1 MQGPARHVSPLA
13 RDRQILARF
22 GIDGRQDSQSEDM
35 ERPRGVNRRF
45 FTDSLP
51 KASMPVQNLRR
62 YVSPTFR
69 THGEGGAPLPLD
81 PGLTTTWDAS
91 RRSNVARR
99 TRRAPERSGTEGRAL
114 SSLPRRPSAT
124 RATRGG
130 AGPLVGRP
138 WPLPVPRP
146 RSGAEQPATQRRH
159 GGTATA
165 SAGLRGGGTAPRR
178 SAGSEH
184 MPRPPRVRVLRA
196 LAGRALVCA
205 CEIAQCLGG
214 STSARR
220 R

>member
-81 PGLTTTWDAS
+81 PEGAGEVGDGGSRAVLAPAAAQRDAGDARG
-91 RRSNVARR
+91 RRSPSSTAVAAPCPA
-99 TRRAPERSGTEGRAL
+99 TEVGRRATSHT
-114 SSLPRRPSAT
+114 
-124 RATRGG
+124 
-130 AGPLVGRP
+130 
-138 WPLPVPRP
+138 
-146 RSGAEQPATQRRH
+146 
-159 GGTATA
+159 
-165 SAGLRGGGTAPRR
+165 TAPRR
-178 SAGSEH
+178 HSDSEC
-184 MPRPPRVRVLRA
+184 R
-196 LAGRALVCA
+196 
-205 CEIAQCLGG
+205 
-214 STSARR
+214 SARR
-220 R
+220 RHSPTPLRGQRAHAASPARAGASGSSWARVGVCVRDRAMPRRLDVGA